1 MAPSQFGLFAE
12 SKRSGGTPDL
22 QFHIQPLSLDD
33 LSNPQSMHRFPGLTT
48 SVCNLRPTSRGSVTP
63 TSSDTR
69 SPPNIHPNYLDTEHD
84 RQVAVD
90 ALRLARRLVLD
101 SPSFRSKVSVCCSN
115 SIFVFWSVLYHQ
127 NIIYILVNLTYILLF
142 FMDSLFILFFFPS
155 NTQYQPTEHFP
166 GTHIDSDEDLAREAG
181 NISTSIFHPVGT
193 CKMGRSDDPTSV
205 VDDRLRVIGVIGLR
219 VVDASIMPTI
229 TSGNTNSP
237 TIAIAEKAS
246 RMILSDNN

>member
-1 MAPSQFGLFAE
+1 
-12 SKRSGGTPDL
+12 
-22 QFHIQPLSLDD
+22 
-33 LSNPQSMHRFPGLTT
+33 
-48 SVCNLRPTSRGSVTP
+48 
-63 TSSDTR
+63 
-69 SPPNIHPNYLDTEHD
+69 
-84 RQVAVD
+84 
-90 ALRLARRLVLD
+90 
-101 SPSFRSKVSVCCSN
+101 
-115 SIFVFWSVLYHQ
+115 
-127 NIIYILVNLTYILLF
+127 
-142 FMDSLFILFFFPS
+142 MDSLFILFFFPS